1 MLELHRTYPDAY
13 ADAIEDRL
21 QELVLAHRV
30 VPVPVSGDG
39 APPADGELPM
49 ITQSGRTYRGREEID
64 AFLDELTAE
73 ILMGRRHQS
82 DVCVLDPDD
91 PSRCL

>member
-13 ADAIEDRL
+13 ADEVEDRIRD
-21 QELVLAHRV
+21 LVLAYRV
-30 VPVPVSGDG
+30 VPATSSGDG
-39 APPADGELPM
+39 AAPVEAELPV
-49 ITQSGRTYRGREEID
+49 ITQSGRSYRGQSEID
-64 AFLDELTAE
+64 PFLDELAAE

-91 PSRCL
+91 PTRCL